1 MQKII
6 DGKLMEISDGVTNE
20 TQGERLGITGRL
32 RTGRMVSVDGQKM
45 KVPDDGTRETL
56 LQQSHSPADRSVYW
70 ITDDRETLVPA
81 PHAPAGYFDY
91 QIMPDGEY
99 RVLDRGESPADP
111 QSGRFGRVSRFITGS
126 RDNDRGPK
134 SRLVIRED
142 DFARLRSHLLRE
154 DGNERAAFA
163 LLGKAEPEGRIELYL
178 HRLIIPDDG
187 DYCEQSSVI
196 VEPKVEFVLET
207 MSSFASSRV
216 PGYLHMHSHP
226 FCSKASFSC
235 IDTHYFPG
243 IVESLRHYLVVSG
256 KEKDFIYMAL
266 VWGHGENGYEGRCLA
281 PDGSLYATV
290 DEIRVVGRNGIKRL
304 IRSGNQS
311 TAEDGEPLSGRF
323 HRQVEFLGVSGQR
336 RIQRTSLA
344 VCGVGGLG
352 SFVVACAK
360 GLGFREMTLI
370 DPDVLDE
377 SNLNRFQGGTAADV
391 GRPKVDV
398 VSDAIK
404 LFDPAIK
411 VNTVCTGVEDPEAR
425 KAIVSADFIINCLDD
440 DGARIEVQILAA
452 LHLKPLLDLGSG
464 IILGEGTRTVQEMGG
479 QAVLYYP
486 GGPCLFC
493 QGIDPTAIVS
503 REIRQVQRAAGY
515 IQGTDETP
523 PSVVTINAVLAGL
536 GLQVAIDY
544 VTGFAEPPSYL
555 HYDVI
560 HNQSTKLAFTKRP
573 DCPICSETGIEG
585 RGEVMMELPLSKRG
599 KISLPPARITPV
611 DEPESS
617 PAATVHGSAGCSVCP
632 SVRLS
637 VRAALARIKNWL
649 RRESRAA
656 GPR

>member
-1 MQKII
+1 MNTIRI
-6 DGKLMEISDGVTNE
+6 DDYSFEI
-20 TQGERLGITGRL
+20 
-32 RTGRMVSVDGQKM
+32 
-45 KVPDDGTRETL
+45 PDCSTRDT
-56 LQQSHSPADRSVYW
+56 A
-70 ITDDRETLVPA
+70 VPA
-81 PHAPAGYFDY
+81 SHPPAGYFDY
-91 QIMPDGEY
+91 EIMPDGRH
-99 RVLDRGESPADP
+99 RVLDRGESPAAP
-111 QSGRFGRVSRFITGS
+111 QSGRVGRVGRFITAS
-126 RDNDRGPK
+126 RDNDREPK
-134 SRLVIRED
+134 ARLVIRED

-163 LLGKAEPEGRIELYL
+163 LLGKTEPEGSIELYL

-235 IDTHYFPG
+235 IDTSYFPG

-256 KEKDFIYMAL
+256 KEKDFMYMAL
-266 VWGHGENGYEGRCLA
+266 VWGQSENGYEGRCLA

-290 DEIRVVGRNGIKRL
+290 DEVRVVGKSGIKWLRQF
-304 IRSGNQS
+304 RNQS
-311 TAEDGEPLSGRF
+311 TPENGEPLSGRF
-323 HRQVEFLGVSGQR
+323 HRQVEFLGESGQR

-360 GLGFREMTLI
+360 GLGFREITLI

-464 IILGEGTRTVQEMGG
+464 IILAEGTRTVQEMGG

-493 QGIDPTAIVS
+493 QGIDPTSIVS

-523 PSVVTINAVLAGL
+523 PAVVTINAVTAGL

-544 VTGFAEPPSYL
+544 ITGFAEPPAYL
-555 HYDVI
+555 HCDLL
-560 HNQSTKLAFTKRP
+560 HNQIAKLSFTKRP
-573 DCPICSETGIEG
+573 DCPICGETGIEG
-585 RGEVMMELPLSKRG
+585 RGEAMMELPLRKQGR
-599 KISLPPARITPV
+599 IVLPPAQITPV
-611 DEPESS
+611 DEPEAR
-617 PAATVHGSAGCSVCP
+617 PAVTAQGSVGGSVCSISR
-632 SVRLS
+632 SV
-637 VRAALARIKNWL
+637 VRTELARISNWL
-649 RRESRAA
+649 RRKPHAA
-656 GPR
+656 GQR